1 MAFPGRTDGAQIV
14 CRYLTSQ
21 WTPSKAK
28 LSTCCRWSRTKQMPM
43 SIITY
48 AHRYSKHLSQRFR
61 RRLPSCAFRKEPYT
75 GDRPPRHQKLLTAA
89 MLASFDSL
97 NLDSRRPRGP
107 GRHYTSI
114 VGEWCGKSRRL
125 CRVHATVRA
134 FVCNMIRSDIHK
146 HLLVR
151 GAGRL
156 LGARTTCFTRLGTG
170 LELAQR
176 LSAEFR
182 CFQPRSA
189 KANGPHDAGVRSSE
203 LFACCMVRESQR
215 CGVFL

>member
-1 MAFPGRTDGAQIV
+1 MDSGRGQQRVHCEPEVLAHAQVEAVAHQVQQETRLSCLSHTRTKSLHRRGVAFPGRTDGAQFV
-14 CRYLTSQ
+14 CRFLTSR

-28 LSTCCRWSRTKQMPM
+28 LSTCRRWSRTKQMPM
-43 SIITY
+43 SLITY
-48 AHRYSKHLSQRFR
+48 AHRCSKHLSQRFR
-61 RRLPSCAFRKEPYT
+61 RRLPSCAFRTEPYT

-97 NLDSRRPRGP
+97 DMDSRRPRGP

-134 FVCNMIRSDIHK
+134 FVCNMVRSDTHK

-151 GAGRL
+151 GAGHL
-156 LGARTTCFTRLGTG
+156 LGARTTCFT
-170 LELAQR
+170 
-176 LSAEFR
+176 
-182 CFQPRSA
+182 
-189 KANGPHDAGVRSSE
+189 
-203 LFACCMVRESQR
+203 
-215 CGVFL
+215 